1 MGHPRTGTGSQRRDT
16 RHPAAFGTRKTAA
29 SKKAASKPLAKA
41 KGSGSKR
48 PAPRVRLPHNTHV
61 TSTQPRPTSLRQLGQ
76 GQRRL
81 GGRGKEPE
89 PEPREDSPLHCWDW
103 VLKTFFL
110 LISYTNCHT
119 AQNLGG
125 TANKHWS
132 RARHAGSCSRWRW
145 APSVRRRSF
154 RCGPLQQLVPGHGV
168 TVSQRFGAHRTSP
181 EGDEDFPWLGFSCPG
196 WAPRGSVVHFWPL
209 SFSSPLVAPAWVW
222 RGLAL
227 GRHRAATS
235 SDPVSVSRG
244 RSASSLDFAVAHA
257 PSPPLSLLCRDGRF
271 LAPGGRWPRPSPR
284 KGYRSAP
291 LRKWSPSWRR
301 RRRASQRVWGRG
313 ALGPRPEE
321 SSNSGPCGSQA
332 ALCWRRSPAAP
343 VGRR

>member
-1 MGHPRTGTGSQRRDT
+1 MKVRFRDVLGLGAGAGRVQGATLKDMVCGSCKEWSKVNSKGGRVVRMGHPRTGTGSQRRDT

-132 RARHAGSCSRWRW
+132 RARHAGS
-145 APSVRRRSF
+145 
-154 RCGPLQQLVPGHGV
+154 
-168 TVSQRFGAHRTSP
+168 
-181 EGDEDFPWLGFSCPG
+181 
-196 WAPRGSVVHFWPL
+196 
-209 SFSSPLVAPAWVW
+209 
-222 RGLAL
+222 
-227 GRHRAATS
+227 
-235 SDPVSVSRG
+235 
-244 RSASSLDFAVAHA
+244 
-257 PSPPLSLLCRDGRF
+257 
-271 LAPGGRWPRPSPR
+271 
-284 KGYRSAP
+284 
-291 LRKWSPSWRR
+291 
-301 RRRASQRVWGRG
+301 
-313 ALGPRPEE
+313 
-321 SSNSGPCGSQA
+321 
-332 ALCWRRSPAAP
+332 
-343 VGRR
+343 

>member
-16 RHPAAFGTRKTAA
+16 RYPAAFGTRKTAA

-103 VLKTFFL
+103 VLETFFL

-125 TANKHWS
+125 TANKYWS
-132 RARHAGSCSRWRW
+132 RAQHAGSCSPD
-145 APSVRRRSF
+145 ACSAKNI
-154 RCGPLQQLVPGHGV
+154 CPLQNSAVK
-168 TVSQRFGAHRTSP
+168 
-181 EGDEDFPWLGFSCPG
+181 
-196 WAPRGSVVHFWPL
+196 L
-209 SFSSPLVAPAWVW
+209 SSLL
-222 RGLAL
+222 R
-227 GRHRAATS
+227 S
-235 SDPVSVSRG
+235 SDFFSVC
-244 RSASSLDFAVAHA
+244 LLKWW
-257 PSPPLSLLCRDGRF
+257 PSIETSYF
-271 LAPGGRWPRPSPR
+271 I
-284 KGYRSAP
+284 
-291 LRKWSPSWRR
+291 
-301 RRRASQRVWGRG
+301 
-313 ALGPRPEE
+313 
-321 SSNSGPCGSQA
+321 
-332 ALCWRRSPAAP
+332 
-343 VGRR
+343 